1 VSNVAELFRATFD
14 EKTEMRI
21 EMKTVNRTI
30 GIALALAYC
39 LNSALANTPS
49 AATGSEPDEQVTA
62 AVAAPSA
69 DAAAVPAAAP
79 VAESTAEPAAAPAA
93 ESTAELATTTST
105 AAATPKFGPGMQI
118 PVDGTSLEAFEQSLA
133 GIKDKTTTPEYTT
146 LTNAIDYLMVY
157 YLAAKRDRAKLAG
170 YLNGKTG
177 EQIVDMVVW
186 GK

>member
-1 VSNVAELFRATFD
+1 
-14 EKTEMRI
+14 
-21 EMKTVNRTI
+21 
-30 GIALALAYC
+30 
-39 LNSALANTPS
+39 
-49 AATGSEPDEQVTA
+49 
-62 AVAAPSA
+62 
-69 DAAAVPAAAP
+69 
-79 VAESTAEPAAAPAA
+79 
-93 ESTAELATTTST
+93 
-105 AAATPKFGPGMQI
+105 MQI

>member
-1 VSNVAELFRATFD
+1 
-14 EKTEMRI
+14 MRI

-30 GIALALAYC
+30 GIALALAFC
-39 LNSALANTPS
+39 LNIALANTPS
-49 AATGSEPDEQVTA
+49 ATTGSEPEAQVAA

-69 DAAAVPAAAP
+69 AAVPAVAPVAESPAEPAAAP
-79 VAESTAEPAAAPAA
+79 VAESPTER
-93 ESTAELATTTST
+93 ATTTSP
-105 AAATPKFGPGMQI
+105 AAATPRFGPGMQI
-118 PVDGTSLEAFEQSLA
+118 PVDGTSLEAFEKSLA

-157 YLAAKRDRAKLAG
+157 YLDAKRDRAKLAG

-177 EQIVDMVVW
+177 EQIVDMVAW

>member
-1 VSNVAELFRATFD
+1 
-14 EKTEMRI
+14 
-21 EMKTVNRTI
+21 MKTVNRTI
-30 GIALALAYC
+30 GIALALAFC

-49 AATGSEPDEQVTA
+49 ATTSSEQDEQVTA
-62 AVAAPSA
+62 AVAAPST
-69 DAAAVPAAAP
+69 D
-79 VAESTAEPAAAPAA
+79 TLAAPAA
-93 ESTAELATTTST
+93 ASVAGSPADLATTTNT
-105 AAATPKFGPGMQI
+105 ATATTRFGPGMQI

-157 YLAAKRDRAKLAG
+157 YLDAKRDRTKLAA

-177 EQIVDMVVW
+177 EQIVGMVAW